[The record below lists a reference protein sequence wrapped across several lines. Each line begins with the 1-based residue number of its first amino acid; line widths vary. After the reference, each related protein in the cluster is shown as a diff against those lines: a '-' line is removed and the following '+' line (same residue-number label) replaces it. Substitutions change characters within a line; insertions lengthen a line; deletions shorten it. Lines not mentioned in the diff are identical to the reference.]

1 MIKRMLLMIMVVG
14 LIAGGIVTFKN
25 FQSTMIAKYMS
36 QMSSQPQTVAAVTAE
51 YSIWSSKIEAVGTLR
66 AVSGVDIS
74 TEVAGIVERL
84 NFESGDHVTA
94 GTLLLNLRAEDE
106 IALLAS
112 LKADAHLNNLTYER
126 DLQQLKQHA
135 IAQSVVDLDFATLEK
150 SLALIRQQEARI
162 QKHYIRAPFTG
173 RLGIREVD
181 LGEYLSPGA
190 VIVTLQELDPIYFDF
205 YLPQQQLANVNIG
218 DQVIVKT
225 NLYPDKGF
233 PGKIWA
239 INSKVDQATR
249 NILVRAILEN
259 KERALLPGMY
269 AVISVDVGKSNK
281 YITLPQTAITYNPY
295 GNTVFVAKLNGR
307 DKGGEPQY
315 TADQKFVTVGPTRGD
330 QIAIVSGIE
339 AGELVVVA
347 GQIKLQKGT
356 PIIMNNSV
364 LPTNDPNPNPT
375 GEY

>member
-1 MIKRMLLMIMVVG
+1 MIKRMLFMIMIVG
-14 LIAGGIVTFKN
+14 LIGGGIVTFKN
-25 FQSTMIAKYMS
+25 FQSTMIAKYMA
-36 QMSSQPQTVAAVTAE
+36 QMGSQPQTVAALPAE
-51 YSIWSSKIEAVGTLR
+51 YSVWSSKIDAVGTLR

-74 TEVAGIVERL
+74 SEVAGIVEKMY
-84 NFESGDHVTA
+84 FESGDQVTA

-112 LKADAHLNNLTYER
+112 LKADAHLNSLTYER

-173 RLGIREVD
+173 RLGIRQVD
-181 LGEYLSPGA
+181 LGEYISPGT

-205 YLPQQQLANVNIG
+205 YLPQQQLANINIG
-218 DQVIVKT
+218 DQVVVKT

-233 PGKIWA
+233 QGKIWA

-249 NILVRAILEN
+249 NVLVRATVDN
-259 KERALLPGMY
+259 KARELLPGMY
-269 AVISVDVGKSNK
+269 AVVSVDVGKSSR

-295 GNTVFVAKLNGR
+295 GNTVFVAKPNGK
-307 DKGGEPQY
+307 DKSGQVQY

-330 QIAIVSGIE
+330 QIAIVSGID
-339 AGELVVVA
+339 AGELIVVA

-356 PIIMNNSV
+356 PIIINNSV